1 MIEDSYES
9 RYTQKRA
16 RFCGPVSCVQC
27 PKVPLPPIF
36 SPAMLSR
43 PVSCGGFLPSPGM
56 PKHGGMTSGRA
67 TRTPFNEMWVKIGSW
82 RTPQDHPCRVYYMR
96 CGGGCQAKISARP
109 ALRWFVPLFYAAW
122 RTSAA
127 AARRLQK
134 EAARP
139 ALRWPVPLF
148 YAAWR
153 TSAAAHR
160 LLRKGLVRKPDISAT
175 TPIGFLRGREEC
187 SLPGKGFPSRHYF
200 PVFPSPAMARMR
212 AR

>member
-67 TRTPFNEMWVKIGSW
+67 TRTPFNEMWVKTGSW

-96 CGGGCQAKISARP
+96 CGGGCQAIFSARP
-109 ALRWFVPLFYAAW
+109 ALRWPVPLFSVTWRTSAAAARRLQKEATRPALRWSVPLFYAAW

-134 EAARP
+134 
-139 ALRWPVPLF
+139 LTNH
-148 YAAWR
+148 R
-153 TSAAAHR
+153 TSCAS
-160 LLRKGLVRKPDISAT
+160 LVRAT
-175 TPIGFLRGREEC
+175 VLCRLADFRRRTPAPEERSC
-187 SLPGKGFPSRHYF
+187 AEAGHFCNNSYRLS
-200 PVFPSPAMARMR
+200 
-212 AR
+212 

>member
-67 TRTPFNEMWVKIGSW
+67 TRTPFNEMWVKTGSW

-127 AARRLQK
+127 ATRRLQK
-134 EAARP
+134 
-139 ALRWPVPLF
+139 LTNL
-148 YAAWR
+148 R
-153 TSAAAHR
+153 TSCAS
-160 LLRKGLVRKPDISAT
+160 LVRAT
-175 TPIGFLRGREEC
+175 VLC
-187 SLPGKGFPSRHYF
+187 SLADFRRRYASPPEAHQSPHVLRFAGSCHCSMPPGGLPPPHTGS
-200 PVFPSPAMARMR
+200 
-212 AR
+212 

>member
-67 TRTPFNEMWVKIGSW
+67 TRTPFNEMWVKTGSW

-96 CGGGCQAKISARP
+96 CGGGCQAIFSARP
-109 ALRWFVPLFYAAW
+109 ALRWF
-122 RTSAA
+122 
-127 AARRLQK
+127 
-134 EAARP
+134 
-139 ALRWPVPLF
+139 VPLF